1 MVSVTI
7 RRATIQDAEAI
18 SWLIEEV
25 AKDSILPGLSEEGQR
40 KFLSDHTSKV
50 MEHRLGGDF
59 EYFLAELSGRI
70 VGVAGVREGK
80 HLFSL
85 FVSLQ
90 RRGIGRALWQHC
102 LSECVWAP
110 GTVEVT
116 VNASVNAVEAY
127 QRFGFELAG
136 QEQLLG
142 GVRFVP
148 MKCLLVSGNHI
159 GRKRA
164 T

>member
-1 MVSVTI
+1 MVSVTF
-7 RRATIQDAEAI
+7 RRAAIQDAEAI
-18 SWLIEEV
+18 SWLIWEV
-25 AKDSILPGLSEEGQR
+25 AQDSILPGLSEEGRR

-50 MEHRLGGDF
+50 MERRLSEDF
-59 EYFLAELSGRI
+59 EYFLADLSGRI
-70 VGVAGVREGK
+70 VGVAGIREGK

-85 FVSLQ
+85 FVSQQ

-127 QRFGFELAG
+127 QHFGFELAG
-136 QEQLLG
+136 QEQLVG

-148 MKCLLVSGNHI
+148 MKYLLRSGDHTEC
-159 GRKRA
+159 KRA